1 MKYLQYRWKSR
12 LAVVMIISIL
22 VSVLLIF
29 LEQTDWAAEINQQGY
44 SHGESEEGQEGDQR
58 SFPSYL
64 MYILPFIKELI
75 LIGVP
80 MALVIY
86 IAKLF
91 GWLKQRFSKKSP

>member
-1 MKYLQYRWKSR
+1 MT
-12 LAVVMIISIL
+12 VSIL
-22 VSVLLIF
+22 VSILLIV

-44 SHGESEEGQEGDQR
+44 SHGKNEGGQEGEQR
-58 SFPSYL
+58 NFPSYL
-64 MYILPFIKELI
+64 MYILPFVKELI

-91 GWLKQRFSKKSP
+91 GWLKQRFANKNS